1 MYKNPNR
8 IEPYKE
14 LNQTEPESKNVQER
28 KTNWTLP
35 HKEPNL
41 TWTQKQKMSKYPK
54 QIEPYPTFTKLKPNT
69 NLIFLRSTQNLNEQ
83 NPYHQ
88 RTRNAHRPKFC
99 VLSHL

>member
-1 MYKNPNR
+1 MPRTEQNPNPKEKMYKNPNR

-14 LNQTEPESKNVQER
+14 LHQTEPESKNVQER

-54 QIEPYPTFTKLKPNT
+54 QIEPYPIK
-69 NLIFLRSTQNLNEQ
+69 
-83 NPYHQ
+83 NP
-88 RTRNAHRPKFC
+88 T
-99 VLSHL
+99 